1 MKLYGALDVA
11 FAALYAWFGF
21 VFTPGRSTAFNVAL
35 ALVCVLLAGAGA
47 GLLTGARWGRPLARV
62 VCVLL
67 LVFAGVVGVLLVA
80 SSAYLRGVYGPLGKG
95 MALITLAVAALVIE
109 AFAILPVL
117 QLRALKKHDA

>member
-1 MKLYGALDVA
+1 VKLYGALDVA

-21 VFTPGRSTAFNVAL
+21 VLTPGRSAAFNFAL
-35 ALVCVLLAGAGA
+35 AVVCVVLAAAGAA
-47 GLLTGARWGRPLARV
+47 LVADARWGKRLAAV
-62 VCVLL
+62 ACWLL
-67 LVFAGVVGVLLVA
+67 LAFAGVVVILLIA

>member
-21 VFTPGRSTAFNVAL
+21 VLTPGRSPTFNLAL
-35 ALVCVLLAGAGA
+35 ALVCLLLAGGGV
-47 GLLTGARWGRPLARV
+47 GLLVGAPWGRRLARV
-62 VCVLL
+62 ACWLL
-67 LVFAGVVGVLLVA
+67 LAFAGVVVILLIA